1 MLYMNQSTC
10 VWERSVLAK
19 FSIQWVWIHIE
30 GKHMCLCL
38 SVILFV
44 CINFLYAFCFL
55 NESNTEFDYIQIFI
69 ACFHQIYIR
78 RWHVEFR
85 MHPWGDVVREAN
97 VPWGINT
104 RPNWKDYGC
113 HFSTVQR
120 RWVVKWNFYYLK
132 YIRSYETLIF
142 SLHEWN

>member
-1 MLYMNQSTC
+1 
-10 VWERSVLAK
+10 
-19 FSIQWVWIHIE
+19 
-30 GKHMCLCL
+30 MCLCL

-78 RWHVEFR
+78 RRHVEFR

-104 RPNWKDYGC
+104 
-113 HFSTVQR
+113 
-120 RWVVKWNFYYLK
+120 
-132 YIRSYETLIF
+132 
-142 SLHEWN
+142 